1 MILKANPKARALI
14 FDLDGTLLDSM
25 PMHWRGWQAAFRNYG
40 TEIDYDFFFSNAGK
54 AAREIAQILI
64 SHHDAKCTA
73 EQIVEFKQQYVYQHL
88 ADVEPIKAV
97 LDVVL
102 ENYGKLPMAIGT
114 GSERHRAEVMLKN
127 AGLLHYFDCIV
138 PADEVENHKPHPETF
153 LKCAEL
159 MGVAPELCEVF
170 EDAEP
175 GLAAARAAGMF
186 ATDVK
191 PFYE

>member
-64 SHHDAKCTA
+64 SHHEAKCTA

-114 GSERHRAEVMLKN
+114 GSERHRAEVMLRN
-127 AGLLHYFDCIV
+127 ANLLHYFNCIV
-138 PADEVENHKPHPETF
+138 PADEVKNHKPHPETF

-175 GLAAARAAGMF
+175 GLAAARAAGMI